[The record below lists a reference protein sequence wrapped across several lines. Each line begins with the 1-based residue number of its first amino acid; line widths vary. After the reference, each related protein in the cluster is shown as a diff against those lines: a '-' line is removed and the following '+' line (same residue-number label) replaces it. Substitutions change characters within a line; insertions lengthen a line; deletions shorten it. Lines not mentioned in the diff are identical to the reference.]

1 MALSKMPSVEEIIQR
16 EIAKRRDVLWSF
28 PKENVLYSALIYCE
42 CFEMFLSVWLDLI
55 DKIKWGYLKF
65 VFFFFETGNF
75 SLLFLQLIM
84 ITETHALLLHKFVNY
99 SKTQ

>member
-1 MALSKMPSVEEIIQR
+1 
-16 EIAKRRDVLWSF
+16 
-28 PKENVLYSALIYCE
+28 
-42 CFEMFLSVWLDLI
+42 MFLSVWLDLI

-75 SLLFLQLIM
+75 SLLFLQLI
-84 ITETHALLLHKFVNY
+84 TETDALLLHKFVNL